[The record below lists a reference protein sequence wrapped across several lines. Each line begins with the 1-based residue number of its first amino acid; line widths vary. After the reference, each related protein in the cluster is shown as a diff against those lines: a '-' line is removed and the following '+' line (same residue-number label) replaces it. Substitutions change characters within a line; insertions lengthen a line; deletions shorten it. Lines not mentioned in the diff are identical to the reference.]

1 MYQAHARGYHRE
13 DHGRL
18 SLVILGSI
26 GTATEEL
33 KIKPLFNILIN
44 KIRIFEVI
52 ILLMFLRKQ
61 LKLLHVIIP
70 MKKVVLAVNLPYIY
84 RLQNTYPMHCS
95 DTTKTVY
102 TLICK
107 TVISTVSG
115 VLLPVYFRSNEVV
128 HPLDKI
134 HLQTYILL
142 TAGTQ
147 NLNWRTSKTE
157 SSK

>member
-1 MYQAHARGYHRE
+1 MFFVKTIQ
-13 DHGRL
+13 
-18 SLVILGSI
+18 I
-26 GTATEEL
+26 ATCYYTNEKNCRAL
-33 KIKPLFNILIN
+33 
-44 KIRIFEVI
+44 
-52 ILLMFLRKQ
+52 
-61 LKLLHVIIP
+61 
-70 MKKVVLAVNLPYIY
+70 LAVNSPYIC

-95 DTTKTVY
+95 DTTKTVH

-147 NLNWRTSKTE
+147 KLNGR
-157 SSK
+157 SSKI